1 MPVWYENNVVG
12 HLLIFPLALKVL
24 IRQLE
29 VPSETIAQAAESLI
43 VSLHGWIMNPMMQ
56 PQESRLPLSDII
68 PAKTSLPPV
77 FAKARTQA
85 GPSGSMIDHN
95 SLLRAN
101 IHFAIRVLTFPPDLF
116 DWLTSSLRVYAV
128 YHEYER
134 GDNKSEPIELRMLK
148 TILGSC
154 HAREWKHQGPSIR
167 REYRLRAVFI
177 HVGSLHNF
185 YRSPLTQK
193 RNSLDIRFYSYGT
206 DGNVPRGMWGFRE
219 IYPVGKHTLV
229 IEVYLLICHHRG
241 CRHPISQC
249 IHGRLYWS
257 YTIGTE
263 DT

>member
-1 MPVWYENNVVG
+1 
-12 HLLIFPLALKVL
+12 
-24 IRQLE
+24 
-29 VPSETIAQAAESLI
+29 
-43 VSLHGWIMNPMMQ
+43 MMQ

-116 DWLTSSLRVYAV
+116 DWLTSSLRLYAV

-167 REYRLRAVFI
+167 REYRLRVVFI

-249 IHGRLYWS
+249 VHGRLYWS

-263 DT
+263 DTWTPSLDGLYFSSLPRISC